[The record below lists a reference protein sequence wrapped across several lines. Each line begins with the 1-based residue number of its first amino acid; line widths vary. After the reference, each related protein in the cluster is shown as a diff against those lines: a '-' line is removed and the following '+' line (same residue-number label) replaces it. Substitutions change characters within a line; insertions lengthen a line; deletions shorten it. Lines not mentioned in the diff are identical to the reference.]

1 MISDNSLI
9 VAKKEQVSSAL
20 AGEAVILNLE
30 SGVYY
35 GLNPVG
41 ASIWN
46 LIQKST
52 SVREIRDAILEEY
65 NVDFD
70 QCDRDVKALLE
81 QLQDQGMIEVQHET
95 AA

>member
-1 MISDNSLI
+1 MVSENSFI
-9 VAKKEQVSSAL
+9 IAAKEQISSEL
-20 AGEAVILNLE
+20 AGEAVILNLK

-46 LIQKST
+46 LIQKPT

-70 QCDRDVKALLE
+70 ECDRDVKALLE
-81 QLQDQGMIEVQHET
+81 QLQEQGMIEVQHET

>member
-1 MISDNSLI
+1 MISENYVI

-46 LIQKST
+46 LIQKPT

-70 QCDRDVKALLE
+70 ECDRDVKALLE
-81 QLQDQGMIEVQHET
+81 QLQEQGMIEVQHET